1 MDKVNKIQGTT
12 EIPARVCLSESANGQ
27 TLNVNT
33 DPSDGSLLKL
43 NETNPLLQG
52 SPSTLSVAPTS
63 TSELV
68 RENKSAATTYINC
81 ETPVALSAKTL
92 QGCQLLRVLTE
103 VPRGS
108 TGHSSVTTDWG
119 RQAGGE
125 CDVLTPNQSSGSLNW
140 TLSQLHRFGESADVW
155 LLALFN
161 SYYEDY
167 VTALSALRY
176 KDKIIID
183 LSADAG
189 FGGSFGRL

>member
-1 MDKVNKIQGTT
+1 MTK
-12 EIPARVCLSESANGQ
+12 
-27 TLNVNT
+27 
-33 DPSDGSLLKL
+33 
-43 NETNPLLQG
+43 G

-68 RENKSAATTYINC
+68 REKKSAATTYINC

-119 RQAGGE
+119 R
-125 CDVLTPNQSSGSLNW
+125 
-140 TLSQLHRFGESADVW
+140 
-155 LLALFN
+155 
-161 SYYEDY
+161 YYEDY